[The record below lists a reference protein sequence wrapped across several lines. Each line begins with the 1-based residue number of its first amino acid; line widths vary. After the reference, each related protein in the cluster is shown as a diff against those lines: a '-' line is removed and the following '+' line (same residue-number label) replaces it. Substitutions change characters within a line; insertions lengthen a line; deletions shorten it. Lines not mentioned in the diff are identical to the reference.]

1 MNDKP
6 ASLRDVNLQLKNG
19 KTDSPVFDV
28 PADKPIFAQGQQQ
41 KTKPIFA
48 TKDYRPRTHIRAQFF
63 ITENNKEPI
72 LLFNALVLEIPYVGQ
87 LFKIETQVYE
97 VRGVTRNMEFVG
109 LDGNIAKEF
118 TPSILVA
125 PFIPRR

>member
-6 ASLRDVNLQLKNG
+6 ATLRDVNLQLKSG
-19 KTDSPVFDV
+19 KTERPVFDI
-28 PADKPIFAQGQQQ
+28 PADKPVFDQDQQQ

-48 TKDYRPRTHIRAQFF
+48 TKDYRPRTHLRAQFF
-63 ITENNKEPI
+63 ITENNKEPT

-87 LFKIETQVYE
+87 LFKIEAQVYE

-118 TPSILVA
+118 TPSVLVV
-125 PFIPRR
+125 PFTPRR

>member
-1 MNDKP
+1 VNEKP

-19 KTDSPVFDV
+19 KADAPVFDV
-28 PADKPIFAQGQQQ
+28 PADKPVFASGQQQ
-41 KTKPIFA
+41 KMKPIFA

-63 ITENNKEPI
+63 ITESNKEPT

-118 TPSILVA
+118 TPSVLVA